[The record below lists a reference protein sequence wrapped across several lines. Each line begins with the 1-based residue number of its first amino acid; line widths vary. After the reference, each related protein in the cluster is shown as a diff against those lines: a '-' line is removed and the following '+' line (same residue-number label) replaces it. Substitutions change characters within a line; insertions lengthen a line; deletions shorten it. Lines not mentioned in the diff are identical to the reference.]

1 MTSEIDLST
10 RRRVLTAVLAGT
22 IEEPSSRLPTAPEY
36 VLYTFAKSV
45 IRYVGGDTAQLSPSR
60 EILEPN
66 THKVVV
72 AQLEAHGEALEPL
85 IRETILQLT
94 EPKTVDPGGPSHNY
108 TTCELYEIFRGRNQ
122 GVGFGIRPLF
132 CMERTFSPEYAW
144 ITRARKE
151 TIPSFTDAQK
161 RDLEGIAK
169 KLREV
174 WTKDSKTG

>member
-1 MTSEIDLST
+1 MTPEIDLST

-22 IEEPSSRLPTAPEY
+22 IEEPSSRLPTAKEY

-45 IRYVGGDTAQLSPSR
+45 IRYVGGDTEKLIPSR

-72 AQLEAHGEALEPL
+72 AQLEAHGERLEPL

-94 EPKTVDPGGPSHNY
+94 NPDTVDPGGPSHCY

-122 GVGFGIRPLF
+122 GVGPGIRPLF
-132 CMERTFSPEYAW
+132 CMDRTFSPDYAW
-144 ITRARKE
+144 ITRAREE
-151 TIPSFTDAQK
+151 TIPSFTTEQR

-174 WTKDSKTG
+174 WTENSKAG